1 MEDGAKENTAL
12 NIQKP
17 LEILVTDEDKHGTD
31 IACMSDF
38 FGIYIEQ
45 LSAELSNQVMR
56 GVVEKIPAADVQ
68 ILGELVHGVDV
79 LLSGKYGYIPD
90 FDSLPN
96 DVKDKLKKGI
106 YTLGESRQVEDNVR
120 AVVLDENGT
129 RIKDVTLKRV
139 LNTPDTLEMS
149 RSITSQ
155 VQMRQIAA
163 KLDEIAETQSYLIEM
178 ERNNNII
185 KPFLNARDLILRAQN
200 AKTIDERKHYM
211 IEASKELND
220 VINASR
226 LDLKTSSEHLAK
238 LTRFPILRNSSQI
251 KNYMGYVAQDLQLT
265 TKYVGV
271 QMHVLDYLG
280 DYETANE
287 VLSSYQMML
296 YMEIHELQQ
305 LLSEMSLQ
313 EKIGQMVQLTGAY
326 FDKEAVLTGV
336 VGEQLPPE
344 WIIQYAGS
352 VLGVIG
358 KDKIYDIQSRY
369 MEQHPHHIP
378 LLFMADVIHG
388 CRTIAPIPLGQACS
402 FHPELV
408 SEAASIA
415 ASEAS
420 SEGLRAT
427 FSPMIDVSR
436 DPRWGR
442 MMESFGE
449 DPYVNGIMGKA
460 MVDGYQQKADTG
472 IAACLKHF
480 AGYGAVNAGR
490 EYNDVEISQRT
501 FLEQY
506 VKPFRMALKAKPA
519 MVMTAF
525 NAIDRKPISG
535 NKELLKGLL
544 RDKEGFEGT
553 VISDWGSIGQLEEQG
568 VAADMEEAAIQAS
581 EAGVDIDM
589 MSPAYMLCLEKLV
602 ESGKIPE
609 AFVDESAFRVL
620 MMKNQLGIF
629 ENPFAGL
636 GKSGKLTLHN
646 REKAYQLAG
655 ESCVLLK
662 NDKILPLSMKKKV
675 IWAGPYTTS
684 RELLSRWSIFGE
696 HEAVETIE
704 DVLQKK
710 QIEVECITGCNILSD
725 AECKVWQ
732 GEQELSGKPR
742 DEQWLET
749 ITHEDTVVC
758 VLGEHESQSGE
769 AASRAFLTLP
779 EEQQVLFEKIAERT
793 SNIVTVVIAGR
804 PLDLRR
810 ISEKSKA
817 VIMAWRPGTMGAEAI
832 IDIVYGRINPS
843 GKLSVSI
850 PWCVG
855 QVPISYWDVKTGHIL
870 TEDNSENRF
879 TSRYMDIPNTPLYP
893 FGYGLSY
900 TEFDISDVDVQ
911 IGQDKKVHVHCNV
924 CNTGNVAGAEV
935 VQCYYETLYASVVR
949 PKKELVRF
957 QKVFLKPG
965 EKKDVDFF
973 IDQEEFSY
981 YGKNMETVSS
991 GMKLRISIGNSS
1003 DHLVSENIIQ
1013 E

>member
-1 MEDGAKENTAL
+1 
-12 NIQKP
+12 
-17 LEILVTDEDKHGTD
+17 
-31 IACMSDF
+31 
-38 FGIYIEQ
+38 
-45 LSAELSNQVMR
+45 
-56 GVVEKIPAADVQ
+56 
-68 ILGELVHGVDV
+68 
-79 LLSGKYGYIPD
+79 
-90 FDSLPN
+90 
-96 DVKDKLKKGI
+96 
-106 YTLGESRQVEDNVR
+106 
-120 AVVLDENGT
+120 
-129 RIKDVTLKRV
+129 
-139 LNTPDTLEMS
+139 
-149 RSITSQ
+149 
-155 VQMRQIAA
+155 
-163 KLDEIAETQSYLIEM
+163 
-178 ERNNNII
+178 
-185 KPFLNARDLILRAQN
+185 
-200 AKTIDERKHYM
+200 
-211 IEASKELND
+211 
-220 VINASR
+220 
-226 LDLKTSSEHLAK
+226 
-238 LTRFPILRNSSQI
+238 
-251 KNYMGYVAQDLQLT
+251 
-265 TKYVGV
+265 
-271 QMHVLDYLG
+271 
-280 DYETANE
+280 
-287 VLSSYQMML
+287 
-296 YMEIHELQQ
+296 MEIHKLQQ

-313 EKIGQMVQLTGAY
+313 EKIGQMVQLTGVY

-460 MVDGYQQKADTG
+460 MVDGYQQKDDTG

-535 NKELLKGLL
+535 NKELLRDLL
-544 RDKEGFEGT
+544 RDKEGFDGT

-568 VAADMEEAAIQAS
+568 VAADMDEAAVQAI

-589 MSPAYMLCLEKLV
+589 MSPAYMFRLEELV
-602 ESGKIPE
+602 KNGQIPE
-609 AFVDESAFRVL
+609 SFIDESVFRVL
-620 MMKNQLGIF
+620 MMKNQLGLF

-646 REKAYQLAG
+646 RTKAYQMAS

-662 NDKILPLSMKKKV
+662 NEEILPLCQKQKV
-675 IWAGPYTTS
+675 IWAGPYVTS
-684 RELLSRWSIFGE
+684 KEFLSRWAIFGE
-696 HEAVETIE
+696 HEPVETIE
-704 DVLQKK
+704 AILQDKK
-710 QIEVECITGCNILSD
+710 MNAECIPGCRMLSEE
-725 AECKVWQ
+725 ECKIWQ
-732 GEQELSGKPR
+732 VEQDDSDEEM

-749 ITHEDTVVC
+749 ITREDTVVC

-779 EEQQVLFEKIAERT
+779 EEQQMLFEKIAKRT
-793 SNIVTVVIAGR
+793 DNIVTVVISGR

-832 IDIVYGRINPS
+832 TDLVYGITNPS
-843 GKLSVSI
+843 GKLAVSI

-855 QVPISYWDVKTGHIL
+855 QVPISYWDIKTGHVL
-870 TEDNSENRF
+870 TADNLENRF

-893 FGYGLSY
+893 FGFGLSY
-900 TEFDISDVDVQ
+900 TGFDISDVEVRM
-911 IGQDKKVHVHCNV
+911 GQDKRVHVHCNV
-924 CNTGNVAGAEV
+924 SNTGNVAGAEV
-935 VQCYYETLYASVVR
+935 VQCYYETLHASVVR

-957 QKVFLKPG
+957 QKVFLDPG
-965 EKKDVDFF
+965 EKKNVDFY
-973 IDQEEFSY
+973 IDPKEFSY
-981 YGKNMETVSS
+981 YDKNMKIVSC
-991 GMKLRISIGNSS
+991 GMKLRISVGNSS
-1003 DHLVSENIIQ
+1003 DHEWGSSEIDI
-1013 E
+1013 

>member
-1 MEDGAKENTAL
+1 
-12 NIQKP
+12 
-17 LEILVTDEDKHGTD
+17 
-31 IACMSDF
+31 
-38 FGIYIEQ
+38 
-45 LSAELSNQVMR
+45 
-56 GVVEKIPAADVQ
+56 
-68 ILGELVHGVDV
+68 
-79 LLSGKYGYIPD
+79 
-90 FDSLPN
+90 
-96 DVKDKLKKGI
+96 
-106 YTLGESRQVEDNVR
+106 
-120 AVVLDENGT
+120 
-129 RIKDVTLKRV
+129 
-139 LNTPDTLEMS
+139 
-149 RSITSQ
+149 
-155 VQMRQIAA
+155 
-163 KLDEIAETQSYLIEM
+163 
-178 ERNNNII
+178 
-185 KPFLNARDLILRAQN
+185 
-200 AKTIDERKHYM
+200 
-211 IEASKELND
+211 
-220 VINASR
+220 
-226 LDLKTSSEHLAK
+226 
-238 LTRFPILRNSSQI
+238 
-251 KNYMGYVAQDLQLT
+251 
-265 TKYVGV
+265 
-271 QMHVLDYLG
+271 
-280 DYETANE
+280 
-287 VLSSYQMML
+287 
-296 YMEIHELQQ
+296 MEIHKLQQ

-313 EKIGQMVQLTGAY
+313 EKIGQMVQLTGVY

-388 CRTIAPIPLGQACS
+388 CRTIYPIPLGQACS

-460 MVDGYQQKADTG
+460 MVDGYQQKDDTG

-535 NKELLKGLL
+535 NKELLRDLL
-544 RDKEGFEGT
+544 RDKEGFDGT

-568 VAADMEEAAIQAS
+568 VAADMDEAAVQAI

-589 MSPAYMLCLEKLV
+589 MSPAYMFRLEELV
-602 ESGKIPE
+602 KNGQIPE
-609 AFVDESAFRVL
+609 SFIDESAFRVL
-620 MMKNQLGIF
+620 MMKNQLGLF

-646 REKAYQLAG
+646 RTKAYQMAS

-662 NDKILPLSMKKKV
+662 NEEILPLCQKQKV
-675 IWAGPYTTS
+675 IWAGPYVTS
-684 RELLSRWSIFGE
+684 KEFLSRWAIFGE
-696 HEAVETIE
+696 HEPVETIE
-704 DVLQKK
+704 AILQDKK
-710 QIEVECITGCNILSD
+710 MNVECIPGCRMLSEE
-725 AECKVWQ
+725 ECKIWQ
-732 GEQELSGKPR
+732 VEQDDSDEEM

-749 ITHEDTVVC
+749 ITREDTVVC

-779 EEQQVLFEKIAERT
+779 EEQQMLFEKIAKRT
-793 SNIVTVVIAGR
+793 DNIVTVVISGR

-832 IDIVYGRINPS
+832 TDLVYGIINPS
-843 GKLSVSI
+843 GKLAVSI

-855 QVPISYWDVKTGHIL
+855 QVPISYWDIKTGHVL
-870 TEDNSENRF
+870 TADNLENRF

-893 FGYGLSY
+893 FGFGLSY
-900 TEFDISDVDVQ
+900 TGFDISDVEVRM
-911 IGQDKKVHVHCNV
+911 GQDKRVHVHCNV
-924 CNTGNVAGAEV
+924 SNTGNVAGAEV
-935 VQCYYETLYASVVR
+935 VQCYYETLHASVVR

-957 QKVFLKPG
+957 QKVFLDPG
-965 EKKDVDFF
+965 EKKNVDFY
-973 IDQEEFSY
+973 IDPKEFSCY
-981 YGKNMETVSS
+981 DKNMKIVSC
-991 GMKLRISIGNSS
+991 GMKLRISVGNSS
-1003 DHLVSENIIQ
+1003 DHEWGSSEIDI
-1013 E
+1013 

>member
-1 MEDGAKENTAL
+1 
-12 NIQKP
+12 
-17 LEILVTDEDKHGTD
+17 
-31 IACMSDF
+31 
-38 FGIYIEQ
+38 
-45 LSAELSNQVMR
+45 
-56 GVVEKIPAADVQ
+56 
-68 ILGELVHGVDV
+68 
-79 LLSGKYGYIPD
+79 
-90 FDSLPN
+90 
-96 DVKDKLKKGI
+96 
-106 YTLGESRQVEDNVR
+106 
-120 AVVLDENGT
+120 
-129 RIKDVTLKRV
+129 
-139 LNTPDTLEMS
+139 
-149 RSITSQ
+149 
-155 VQMRQIAA
+155 
-163 KLDEIAETQSYLIEM
+163 
-178 ERNNNII
+178 
-185 KPFLNARDLILRAQN
+185 
-200 AKTIDERKHYM
+200 
-211 IEASKELND
+211 
-220 VINASR
+220 
-226 LDLKTSSEHLAK
+226 
-238 LTRFPILRNSSQI
+238 
-251 KNYMGYVAQDLQLT
+251 
-265 TKYVGV
+265 
-271 QMHVLDYLG
+271 
-280 DYETANE
+280 
-287 VLSSYQMML
+287 
-296 YMEIHELQQ
+296 MEIHKLQQ

-313 EKIGQMVQLTGAY
+313 EKIGQMVQLTGVY

-388 CRTIAPIPLGQACS
+388 CRTIFPIPLGQACS

-415 ASEAS
+415 ALEAS

-460 MVDGYQQKADTG
+460 MVDGYQQKDDTG

-535 NKELLKGLL
+535 NKELLRDLL
-544 RDKEGFEGT
+544 RDKEGFDGT

-568 VAADMEEAAIQAS
+568 VAADMDEAAVQAI

-589 MSPAYMLCLEKLV
+589 MSPAYMFRLEELV
-602 ESGKIPE
+602 KNGQIPE
-609 AFVDESAFRVL
+609 SFIDESAFRVL
-620 MMKNQLGIF
+620 MMKNQLGLF

-636 GKSGKLTLHN
+636 GKSGKLTLYN
-646 REKAYQLAG
+646 RTKAYQMAS

-662 NDKILPLSMKKKV
+662 NEEILPLCQKQKV
-675 IWAGPYTTS
+675 IWAGPYVTS
-684 RELLSRWSIFGE
+684 KEFLSRWAIFGE
-696 HEAVETIE
+696 HEPVETIE
-704 DVLQKK
+704 AILQDKK
-710 QIEVECITGCNILSD
+710 MNAECIPGCRMLSEE
-725 AECKVWQ
+725 ECKIWQ
-732 GEQELSGKPR
+732 VEQDDSDEEI

-749 ITHEDTVVC
+749 ITREDTVVC

-779 EEQQVLFEKIAERT
+779 EEQQMLFEKIAKRT
-793 SNIVTVVIAGR
+793 DNIVTVVISGR

-832 IDIVYGRINPS
+832 TDLVYGITNPS
-843 GKLSVSI
+843 GKLAVSI

-855 QVPISYWDVKTGHIL
+855 QVPISYWDIKTGHVL
-870 TEDNSENRF
+870 TADNLENRF

-893 FGYGLSY
+893 FGFGLSY
-900 TEFDISDVDVQ
+900 TEFDISDVEVRM
-911 IGQDKKVHVHCNV
+911 GQDKRVHVHCKV
-924 CNTGNVAGAEV
+924 SNTGNVAGAEV
-935 VQCYYETLYASVVR
+935 VQCYYETLHASVVR
-949 PKKELVRF
+949 PQKELVRF
-957 QKVFLKPG
+957 QKVFLDPG
-965 EKKDVDFF
+965 EKKNVDFY
-973 IDQEEFSY
+973 IDPKEFSY
-981 YGKNMETVSS
+981 YDKNMKIVSC
-991 GMKLRISIGNSS
+991 GMKLRISVGNSS
-1003 DHLVSENIIQ
+1003 DHEWGSSEIYI
-1013 E
+1013 

>member
-1 MEDGAKENTAL
+1 
-12 NIQKP
+12 
-17 LEILVTDEDKHGTD
+17 
-31 IACMSDF
+31 
-38 FGIYIEQ
+38 
-45 LSAELSNQVMR
+45 
-56 GVVEKIPAADVQ
+56 
-68 ILGELVHGVDV
+68 
-79 LLSGKYGYIPD
+79 
-90 FDSLPN
+90 
-96 DVKDKLKKGI
+96 
-106 YTLGESRQVEDNVR
+106 
-120 AVVLDENGT
+120 
-129 RIKDVTLKRV
+129 
-139 LNTPDTLEMS
+139 
-149 RSITSQ
+149 
-155 VQMRQIAA
+155 
-163 KLDEIAETQSYLIEM
+163 
-178 ERNNNII
+178 
-185 KPFLNARDLILRAQN
+185 
-200 AKTIDERKHYM
+200 
-211 IEASKELND
+211 
-220 VINASR
+220 
-226 LDLKTSSEHLAK
+226 
-238 LTRFPILRNSSQI
+238 
-251 KNYMGYVAQDLQLT
+251 
-265 TKYVGV
+265 
-271 QMHVLDYLG
+271 
-280 DYETANE
+280 
-287 VLSSYQMML
+287 
-296 YMEIHELQQ
+296 MEIHKLQQ

-313 EKIGQMVQLTGAY
+313 EKIGQMVQLTGVY

-388 CRTIAPIPLGQACS
+388 CRTIFPIPLGQACS

-415 ASEAS
+415 ALEAS

-460 MVDGYQQKADTG
+460 MVDGYQQKDDTG

-535 NKELLKGLL
+535 NKELLRDLL
-544 RDKEGFEGT
+544 RDKEGFDGT

-568 VAADMEEAAIQAS
+568 VAADMDEAAVQAI

-589 MSPAYMLCLEKLV
+589 MSPAYMFRLEELV
-602 ESGKIPE
+602 KNGQIPE
-609 AFVDESAFRVL
+609 SFIDESAFRVL
-620 MMKNQLGIF
+620 MMKNQLGLF

-636 GKSGKLTLHN
+636 GKSGKLTLYN
-646 REKAYQLAG
+646 RTKAYQMAS

-662 NDKILPLSMKKKV
+662 NEEILPLCQKQKV
-675 IWAGPYTTS
+675 IWAGPYVTS
-684 RELLSRWSIFGE
+684 KEFLSRWAIFGE
-696 HEAVETIE
+696 HEPVETIE
-704 DVLQKK
+704 AILQDKK
-710 QIEVECITGCNILSD
+710 MNAECIPGCRMLSEE
-725 AECKVWQ
+725 ECKIWQ
-732 GEQELSGKPR
+732 VEQDDSDEEM

-749 ITHEDTVVC
+749 ITREDTVVC

-779 EEQQVLFEKIAERT
+779 EEQQMLFEKIAKRT
-793 SNIVTVVIAGR
+793 DNIVTVVISGR

-832 IDIVYGRINPS
+832 TDLVYGITNPS
-843 GKLSVSI
+843 GKLAVSI

-855 QVPISYWDVKTGHIL
+855 QVPISYWDIKTGHVL
-870 TEDNSENRF
+870 TADNLENRF

-893 FGYGLSY
+893 FGFGLSY
-900 TEFDISDVDVQ
+900 TEFDISDVEVRM
-911 IGQDKKVHVHCNV
+911 GQDKRVQVHCNV
-924 CNTGNVAGAEV
+924 SNTGNVAGAEA
-935 VQCYYETLYASVVR
+935 VQCYYETLHASVVR

-957 QKVFLKPG
+957 QKVFLETG
-965 EKKDVDFF
+965 EKKNVDFY
-973 IDQEEFSY
+973 IDPKEFSY
-981 YGKNMETVSS
+981 YDKNMKIVSC
-991 GMKLRISIGNSS
+991 GMKLRISVGNSS
-1003 DHLVSENIIQ
+1003 DHEWGSSEIYI
-1013 E
+1013 

>member
-1 MEDGAKENTAL
+1 
-12 NIQKP
+12 
-17 LEILVTDEDKHGTD
+17 
-31 IACMSDF
+31 
-38 FGIYIEQ
+38 
-45 LSAELSNQVMR
+45 
-56 GVVEKIPAADVQ
+56 
-68 ILGELVHGVDV
+68 
-79 LLSGKYGYIPD
+79 
-90 FDSLPN
+90 
-96 DVKDKLKKGI
+96 
-106 YTLGESRQVEDNVR
+106 
-120 AVVLDENGT
+120 
-129 RIKDVTLKRV
+129 
-139 LNTPDTLEMS
+139 
-149 RSITSQ
+149 
-155 VQMRQIAA
+155 
-163 KLDEIAETQSYLIEM
+163 
-178 ERNNNII
+178 
-185 KPFLNARDLILRAQN
+185 
-200 AKTIDERKHYM
+200 
-211 IEASKELND
+211 
-220 VINASR
+220 
-226 LDLKTSSEHLAK
+226 
-238 LTRFPILRNSSQI
+238 
-251 KNYMGYVAQDLQLT
+251 
-265 TKYVGV
+265 
-271 QMHVLDYLG
+271 
-280 DYETANE
+280 
-287 VLSSYQMML
+287 
-296 YMEIHELQQ
+296 MEIHKLQQ

-313 EKIGQMVQLTGAY
+313 EKIGQMVQLTGVY

-388 CRTIAPIPLGQACS
+388 CRTIYPIPLGQACS

-460 MVDGYQQKADTG
+460 MVDGYQQKDDTG

-535 NKELLKGLL
+535 NKELLRDLL
-544 RDKEGFEGT
+544 RDKEGFDGT

-568 VAADMEEAAIQAS
+568 VAADMDEAAVQAI

-589 MSPAYMLCLEKLV
+589 MSPAYMFRLEELV
-602 ESGKIPE
+602 KNGQIPE
-609 AFVDESAFRVL
+609 SFIDESAFRVL
-620 MMKNQLGIF
+620 MMKNQLGLF

-636 GKSGKLTLHN
+636 GKSGKLTLYN
-646 REKAYQLAG
+646 RTKAYQMAS

-662 NDKILPLSMKKKV
+662 NEKILPLSQKQKV
-675 IWAGPYTTS
+675 IWAGPYVTS
-684 RELLSRWSIFGE
+684 KEFLSRWAIFGE
-696 HEAVETIE
+696 HEPVETIE
-704 DVLQKK
+704 AILQEKK
-710 QIEVECITGCNILSD
+710 MNAECIPGCRMLTEE
-725 AECKVWQ
+725 ECKIWQ
-732 GEQELSGKPR
+732 VEQDNSDEEM

-749 ITHEDTVVC
+749 ITREDTVVC

-779 EEQQVLFEKIAERT
+779 EEQQMLFEKIAKRT
-793 SNIVTVVIAGR
+793 DNIVTVVISGR

-810 ISEKSKA
+810 ISEKSRA
-817 VIMAWRPGTMGAEAI
+817 VIMAWRPGTMGAKAI
-832 IDIVYGRINPS
+832 TDLVYGITNPS
-843 GKLSVSI
+843 GKLAVSI

-855 QVPISYWDVKTGHIL
+855 QVPISYWDIKTGHVL
-870 TEDNSENRF
+870 TADNLENRF

-893 FGYGLSY
+893 FGFGLSY
-900 TEFDISDVDVQ
+900 TEFDISDVEVRME
-911 IGQDKKVHVHCNV
+911 QDKRVHVHCKVSNK
-924 CNTGNVAGAEV
+924 GNVAGAEV
-935 VQCYYETLYASVVR
+935 VQCYYETLHASVVR
-949 PKKELVRF
+949 PQKELVRF
-957 QKVFLKPG
+957 QKVFLDPG
-965 EKKDVDFF
+965 EKKNVDFY
-973 IDQEEFSY
+973 IDPKEFSY
-981 YGKNMETVSS
+981 YDKNMEVVST
-991 GMKLRISIGNSS
+991 GMKLRISVGNSS
-1003 DHLVSENIIQ
+1003 DHEWGSSELYI
-1013 E
+1013 

>member
-1 MEDGAKENTAL
+1 
-12 NIQKP
+12 
-17 LEILVTDEDKHGTD
+17 
-31 IACMSDF
+31 
-38 FGIYIEQ
+38 
-45 LSAELSNQVMR
+45 
-56 GVVEKIPAADVQ
+56 
-68 ILGELVHGVDV
+68 
-79 LLSGKYGYIPD
+79 
-90 FDSLPN
+90 
-96 DVKDKLKKGI
+96 
-106 YTLGESRQVEDNVR
+106 
-120 AVVLDENGT
+120 
-129 RIKDVTLKRV
+129 
-139 LNTPDTLEMS
+139 
-149 RSITSQ
+149 
-155 VQMRQIAA
+155 
-163 KLDEIAETQSYLIEM
+163 
-178 ERNNNII
+178 
-185 KPFLNARDLILRAQN
+185 
-200 AKTIDERKHYM
+200 
-211 IEASKELND
+211 
-220 VINASR
+220 
-226 LDLKTSSEHLAK
+226 
-238 LTRFPILRNSSQI
+238 
-251 KNYMGYVAQDLQLT
+251 
-265 TKYVGV
+265 
-271 QMHVLDYLG
+271 
-280 DYETANE
+280 
-287 VLSSYQMML
+287 
-296 YMEIHELQQ
+296 MEIHKLQQ

-313 EKIGQMVQLTGAY
+313 EKIGQMVQLTGVY

-388 CRTIAPIPLGQACS
+388 CRTIFPIPLGQACS

-415 ASEAS
+415 ALEAS

-460 MVDGYQQKADTG
+460 MVDGYQQKDDTG

-506 VKPFRMALKAKPA
+506 VKPFRMALKAKPV

-535 NKELLKGLL
+535 NKELLRDLL
-544 RDKEGFEGT
+544 RDKEGFDGT

-568 VAADMEEAAIQAS
+568 VAADMDEAAVQAI

-589 MSPAYMLCLEKLV
+589 MSPAYMFRLEELV
-602 ESGKIPE
+602 KNGQIPE
-609 AFVDESAFRVL
+609 SFIDESAFRVL
-620 MMKNQLGIF
+620 MMKNQLGLF

-636 GKSGKLTLHN
+636 GKSGKLTLYN
-646 REKAYQLAG
+646 RTKAYQMAS

-662 NDKILPLSMKKKV
+662 NEEILPLCQKQKV
-675 IWAGPYTTS
+675 IWAGPYVTS
-684 RELLSRWSIFGE
+684 KEFLSRWAIFGE
-696 HEAVETIE
+696 HEPVETIE
-704 DVLQKK
+704 AILQDKK
-710 QIEVECITGCNILSD
+710 MNAECIPGCRMLSEE
-725 AECKVWQ
+725 ECKIWQ
-732 GEQELSGKPR
+732 VEQDDSDEEI

-749 ITHEDTVVC
+749 ITREDTVVC

-779 EEQQVLFEKIAERT
+779 EEQQMLFEKIAKRT
-793 SNIVTVVIAGR
+793 DNIVTVVISGR

-832 IDIVYGRINPS
+832 TDLVYGITNPS
-843 GKLSVSI
+843 GKLAVSI

-855 QVPISYWDVKTGHIL
+855 QVPISYWDIKTGHVL
-870 TEDNSENRF
+870 TADNLENRF

-893 FGYGLSY
+893 FGFGLSY
-900 TEFDISDVDVQ
+900 TGFDISDVEVRM
-911 IGQDKKVHVHCNV
+911 GQDKRVHVHCNV
-924 CNTGNVAGAEV
+924 SNTGNVAGAEV
-935 VQCYYETLYASVVR
+935 VQCYYETLHASVVR

-957 QKVFLKPG
+957 QKVFLDPG
-965 EKKDVDFF
+965 EKKNVDFY
-973 IDQEEFSY
+973 IDTKEFSY
-981 YGKNMETVSS
+981 YDKNMKIVSC
-991 GMKLRISIGNSS
+991 GMKLRISVGNSS
-1003 DHLVSENIIQ
+1003 DHEWGSSEIDI
-1013 E
+1013 

>member
-1 MEDGAKENTAL
+1 
-12 NIQKP
+12 
-17 LEILVTDEDKHGTD
+17 
-31 IACMSDF
+31 
-38 FGIYIEQ
+38 
-45 LSAELSNQVMR
+45 
-56 GVVEKIPAADVQ
+56 
-68 ILGELVHGVDV
+68 
-79 LLSGKYGYIPD
+79 
-90 FDSLPN
+90 
-96 DVKDKLKKGI
+96 
-106 YTLGESRQVEDNVR
+106 
-120 AVVLDENGT
+120 
-129 RIKDVTLKRV
+129 
-139 LNTPDTLEMS
+139 
-149 RSITSQ
+149 
-155 VQMRQIAA
+155 
-163 KLDEIAETQSYLIEM
+163 
-178 ERNNNII
+178 
-185 KPFLNARDLILRAQN
+185 
-200 AKTIDERKHYM
+200 
-211 IEASKELND
+211 
-220 VINASR
+220 
-226 LDLKTSSEHLAK
+226 
-238 LTRFPILRNSSQI
+238 
-251 KNYMGYVAQDLQLT
+251 
-265 TKYVGV
+265 
-271 QMHVLDYLG
+271 
-280 DYETANE
+280 
-287 VLSSYQMML
+287 
-296 YMEIHELQQ
+296 MEIHKLQQ

-313 EKIGQMVQLTGAY
+313 EKIGQMVQLTGVY

-388 CRTIAPIPLGQACS
+388 CRTIFPIPLGQACS

-415 ASEAS
+415 ALEAS

-460 MVDGYQQKADTG
+460 MVDGYQQKDDTG

-535 NKELLKGLL
+535 NKELLRELL
-544 RDKEGFEGT
+544 RDKEGFDGT

-568 VAADMEEAAIQAS
+568 VAADMDEAAVQAI

-589 MSPAYMLCLEKLV
+589 MSPAYMFRLEELV
-602 ESGKIPE
+602 KNGQIPE
-609 AFVDESAFRVL
+609 SFIDESAFRVL
-620 MMKNQLGIF
+620 MMKNQLGLF

-636 GKSGKLTLHN
+636 GKSGKLTLYN
-646 REKAYQLAG
+646 RTKAYQMAS

-662 NDKILPLSMKKKV
+662 NEEILPLCQKQKV
-675 IWAGPYTTS
+675 IWAGPYVTS
-684 RELLSRWSIFGE
+684 KEFLSRWAIFGE
-696 HEAVETIE
+696 HEPVETIE
-704 DVLQKK
+704 AILQDKK
-710 QIEVECITGCNILSD
+710 MNAECIPGCRMLSEE
-725 AECKVWQ
+725 ECKIWQ
-732 GEQELSGKPR
+732 VEQDDSDEEM

-749 ITHEDTVVC
+749 ITREDTVVC

-779 EEQQVLFEKIAERT
+779 EEQQMLFEKIAKRT
-793 SNIVTVVIAGR
+793 DNIVTVVISGR

-832 IDIVYGRINPS
+832 TDLVYGITNPS
-843 GKLSVSI
+843 GKLAVSI

-855 QVPISYWDVKTGHIL
+855 QVPISYWDIKTGHVL
-870 TEDNSENRF
+870 TADNLENRF

-893 FGYGLSY
+893 FGFGLSY
-900 TEFDISDVDVQ
+900 TEFDISDVEVRM
-911 IGQDKKVHVHCNV
+911 GQDKRVHVHCKV
-924 CNTGNVAGAEV
+924 SNTGNVAGAEV
-935 VQCYYETLYASVVR
+935 VQCYYETLHASVVR

-957 QKVFLKPG
+957 QKVFLDPG
-965 EKKDVDFF
+965 EKKNVDFY
-973 IDQEEFSY
+973 IDPKEFSY
-981 YGKNMETVSS
+981 YDKNMEVVST
-991 GMKLRISIGNSS
+991 GMKLRISVGNSS
-1003 DHLVSENIIQ
+1003 DHEWGSSEIDI
-1013 E
+1013 

>member
-1 MEDGAKENTAL
+1 
-12 NIQKP
+12 
-17 LEILVTDEDKHGTD
+17 
-31 IACMSDF
+31 
-38 FGIYIEQ
+38 
-45 LSAELSNQVMR
+45 
-56 GVVEKIPAADVQ
+56 
-68 ILGELVHGVDV
+68 
-79 LLSGKYGYIPD
+79 
-90 FDSLPN
+90 
-96 DVKDKLKKGI
+96 
-106 YTLGESRQVEDNVR
+106 
-120 AVVLDENGT
+120 
-129 RIKDVTLKRV
+129 
-139 LNTPDTLEMS
+139 
-149 RSITSQ
+149 
-155 VQMRQIAA
+155 
-163 KLDEIAETQSYLIEM
+163 
-178 ERNNNII
+178 
-185 KPFLNARDLILRAQN
+185 
-200 AKTIDERKHYM
+200 
-211 IEASKELND
+211 
-220 VINASR
+220 
-226 LDLKTSSEHLAK
+226 
-238 LTRFPILRNSSQI
+238 
-251 KNYMGYVAQDLQLT
+251 
-265 TKYVGV
+265 
-271 QMHVLDYLG
+271 
-280 DYETANE
+280 
-287 VLSSYQMML
+287 
-296 YMEIHELQQ
+296 MEIHKLQQ

-313 EKIGQMVQLTGAY
+313 EKIGQMVQLTGVY

-388 CRTIAPIPLGQACS
+388 CRTIFPIPLGQACS

-415 ASEAS
+415 ALEAS

-460 MVDGYQQKADTG
+460 MVDGYQQKDDTG

-506 VKPFRMALKAKPA
+506 VKPFRMALKAKPV

-535 NKELLKGLL
+535 NKELLRDLL
-544 RDKEGFEGT
+544 RDKEGFDGT

-568 VAADMEEAAIQAS
+568 VAADMDEAAVQAI

-589 MSPAYMLCLEKLV
+589 MSPAYMFRLEELV
-602 ESGKIPE
+602 KNGQIPE
-609 AFVDESAFRVL
+609 SFIDESAFRVL
-620 MMKNQLGIF
+620 MMKNQLGLF

-636 GKSGKLTLHN
+636 GKSGKLTLYN
-646 REKAYQLAG
+646 RTKAYQMAS

-662 NDKILPLSMKKKV
+662 NEEILPLCQRQKV
-675 IWAGPYTTS
+675 IWAGPYVTS
-684 RELLSRWSIFGE
+684 KEFLSRWAIFGE
-696 HEAVETIE
+696 HEPVETIE
-704 DVLQKK
+704 AILQDKK
-710 QIEVECITGCNILSD
+710 MNAECIPGCRMLSEE
-725 AECKVWQ
+725 ECKIWQ
-732 GEQELSGKPR
+732 VEQDDSDEEI

-749 ITHEDTVVC
+749 ITREDTVVC

-779 EEQQVLFEKIAERT
+779 EEQQMLFEKIAKRT
-793 SNIVTVVIAGR
+793 DNIVTVVISGR

-832 IDIVYGRINPS
+832 TDLVYGITNPS
-843 GKLSVSI
+843 GKLAVSI

-855 QVPISYWDVKTGHIL
+855 QVPISYWDIKTGHVL
-870 TEDNSENRF
+870 TADNLENRF

-893 FGYGLSY
+893 FGFGLSY
-900 TEFDISDVDVQ
+900 TEFDISDVEVRM
-911 IGQDKKVHVHCNV
+911 GQDKRVHVHCKV
-924 CNTGNVAGAEV
+924 SNTGNVAGAEV
-935 VQCYYETLYASVVR
+935 VQCYYETLHASVVR
-949 PKKELVRF
+949 PQKELVRF
-957 QKVFLKPG
+957 QKVFLDPG
-965 EKKDVDFF
+965 EKKNVDFY
-973 IDQEEFSY
+973 IDPKEFSY
-981 YGKNMETVSS
+981 YNKNMKIVSC
-991 GMKLRISIGNSS
+991 GMKLRISVGNSS
-1003 DHLVSENIIQ
+1003 DHEWGSSELYI
-1013 E
+1013 

>member
-1 MEDGAKENTAL
+1 
-12 NIQKP
+12 
-17 LEILVTDEDKHGTD
+17 
-31 IACMSDF
+31 
-38 FGIYIEQ
+38 
-45 LSAELSNQVMR
+45 
-56 GVVEKIPAADVQ
+56 
-68 ILGELVHGVDV
+68 
-79 LLSGKYGYIPD
+79 
-90 FDSLPN
+90 
-96 DVKDKLKKGI
+96 
-106 YTLGESRQVEDNVR
+106 
-120 AVVLDENGT
+120 
-129 RIKDVTLKRV
+129 
-139 LNTPDTLEMS
+139 
-149 RSITSQ
+149 
-155 VQMRQIAA
+155 
-163 KLDEIAETQSYLIEM
+163 
-178 ERNNNII
+178 
-185 KPFLNARDLILRAQN
+185 
-200 AKTIDERKHYM
+200 
-211 IEASKELND
+211 
-220 VINASR
+220 
-226 LDLKTSSEHLAK
+226 
-238 LTRFPILRNSSQI
+238 
-251 KNYMGYVAQDLQLT
+251 
-265 TKYVGV
+265 
-271 QMHVLDYLG
+271 
-280 DYETANE
+280 
-287 VLSSYQMML
+287 
-296 YMEIHELQQ
+296 MEIHKLQQ

-313 EKIGQMVQLTGAY
+313 EKIGQMVQLTGVY

-460 MVDGYQQKADTG
+460 MVDGYQQKDDAG

-535 NKELLKGLL
+535 NKELLRELL
-544 RDKEGFEGT
+544 RDKEGFDGT
-553 VISDWGSIGQLEEQG
+553 VISDWGSIGQLGEQG
-568 VAADMEEAAIQAS
+568 VAADMDEAAVQAI

-589 MSPAYMLCLEKLV
+589 MSPAYMFRLEELV
-602 ESGKIPE
+602 KNGQIPE
-609 AFVDESAFRVL
+609 SFIDESAFRVL
-620 MMKNQLGIF
+620 MMKNQLGLF

-636 GKSGKLTLHN
+636 GKSGKLTLYN
-646 REKAYQLAG
+646 RTKAYQMAS

-662 NDKILPLSMKKKV
+662 NEEILPLCQKQKV
-675 IWAGPYTTS
+675 IWAGPYVTS
-684 RELLSRWSIFGE
+684 KEFLSRWAIFGE
-696 HEAVETIE
+696 HEPVETIE
-704 DVLQKK
+704 AILQDKK
-710 QIEVECITGCNILSD
+710 MNAECIPGCRMLSEE
-725 AECKVWQ
+725 ECKIWQ
-732 GEQELSGKPR
+732 VEPVDSDEEI

-749 ITHEDTVVC
+749 ITREDTVVC

-779 EEQQVLFEKIAERT
+779 EEQQMLFEKIAKRT
-793 SNIVTVVIAGR
+793 DNIVTVVISGR

-832 IDIVYGRINPS
+832 TDLVYGITNPS
-843 GKLSVSI
+843 GKLAVSI

-855 QVPISYWDVKTGHIL
+855 QVPISYWDIKTGHVL
-870 TEDNSENRF
+870 TADNLENRF

-893 FGYGLSY
+893 FGFGLSY
-900 TEFDISDVDVQ
+900 TEFDISDVEVRME
-911 IGQDKKVHVHCNV
+911 QDKKVHVHCNV
-924 CNTGNVAGAEV
+924 SNTGNVAGAEV
-935 VQCYYETLYASVVR
+935 VQCYYETLHASVVR

-957 QKVFLKPG
+957 QKVFLDPG
-965 EKKDVDFF
+965 EKKNVDFY
-973 IDQEEFSY
+973 IDPKEFSY
-981 YGKNMETVSS
+981 YDKNMKIVSC
-991 GMKLRISIGNSS
+991 GMKLRISVGNSS
-1003 DHLVSENIIQ
+1003 DHEWGSSEIDI
-1013 E
+1013 

>member
-1 MEDGAKENTAL
+1 
-12 NIQKP
+12 
-17 LEILVTDEDKHGTD
+17 
-31 IACMSDF
+31 
-38 FGIYIEQ
+38 
-45 LSAELSNQVMR
+45 
-56 GVVEKIPAADVQ
+56 
-68 ILGELVHGVDV
+68 
-79 LLSGKYGYIPD
+79 
-90 FDSLPN
+90 
-96 DVKDKLKKGI
+96 
-106 YTLGESRQVEDNVR
+106 
-120 AVVLDENGT
+120 
-129 RIKDVTLKRV
+129 
-139 LNTPDTLEMS
+139 
-149 RSITSQ
+149 
-155 VQMRQIAA
+155 
-163 KLDEIAETQSYLIEM
+163 
-178 ERNNNII
+178 
-185 KPFLNARDLILRAQN
+185 
-200 AKTIDERKHYM
+200 
-211 IEASKELND
+211 
-220 VINASR
+220 
-226 LDLKTSSEHLAK
+226 
-238 LTRFPILRNSSQI
+238 
-251 KNYMGYVAQDLQLT
+251 
-265 TKYVGV
+265 
-271 QMHVLDYLG
+271 
-280 DYETANE
+280 
-287 VLSSYQMML
+287 
-296 YMEIHELQQ
+296 MEIHKLQQ

-313 EKIGQMVQLTGAY
+313 EKIGQMVQLTGVY

-388 CRTIAPIPLGQACS
+388 CRTIFPIPLGQACS

-415 ASEAS
+415 ALEAS

-460 MVDGYQQKADTG
+460 MVDGYQQKDDTG

-535 NKELLKGLL
+535 NKELLRDLL
-544 RDKEGFEGT
+544 RDKEGFDGT

-568 VAADMEEAAIQAS
+568 VAADMDEAAVQAV

-589 MSPAYMLCLEKLV
+589 MSPAYMFRLEELV
-602 ESGKIPE
+602 KNGQIPE
-609 AFVDESAFRVL
+609 SFIDESAFRVL
-620 MMKNQLGIF
+620 MMKNQLGLF

-636 GKSGKLTLHN
+636 GKSGKLTLYN
-646 REKAYQLAG
+646 RTKAYQMAS

-662 NDKILPLSMKKKV
+662 NEKILPLSQKQKV
-675 IWAGPYTTS
+675 IWAGPYVTS
-684 RELLSRWSIFGE
+684 KEFLSRWAIFGE
-696 HEAVETIE
+696 HEPVETIE
-704 DVLQKK
+704 AILQDKK
-710 QIEVECITGCNILSD
+710 MNAECIPGCRMLSEE
-725 AECKVWQ
+725 ECKIWQ
-732 GEQELSGKPR
+732 VEQDDSDEEM
-742 DEQWLET
+742 DEQWLEA
-749 ITHEDTVVC
+749 ITREDTVVC

-779 EEQQVLFEKIAERT
+779 EEQQMLFEKIAKRT
-793 SNIVTVVIAGR
+793 DNIVTVVISGR

-832 IDIVYGRINPS
+832 TDLVYGITNPS
-843 GKLSVSI
+843 GKLAVSI

-855 QVPISYWDVKTGHIL
+855 QVPISYWDIKTGHVL
-870 TEDNSENRF
+870 TADNLENRF

-893 FGYGLSY
+893 FGFGLSY
-900 TEFDISDVDVQ
+900 TEFDISDVEVRM
-911 IGQDKKVHVHCNV
+911 GQDKRVHVHCNV
-924 CNTGNVAGAEV
+924 SNTGNVAGAEV
-935 VQCYYETLYASVVR
+935 VQCYYETLHASVVR

-957 QKVFLKPG
+957 QKVFLDPG
-965 EKKDVDFF
+965 EKKNVDFY
-973 IDQEEFSY
+973 IDPKEFSY
-981 YGKNMETVSS
+981 YDKNMKIVSC
-991 GMKLRISIGNSS
+991 GMKLRISVGNSS
-1003 DHLVSENIIQ
+1003 DHEWGSSEIDI
-1013 E
+1013 

>member
-1 MEDGAKENTAL
+1 
-12 NIQKP
+12 
-17 LEILVTDEDKHGTD
+17 
-31 IACMSDF
+31 
-38 FGIYIEQ
+38 
-45 LSAELSNQVMR
+45 
-56 GVVEKIPAADVQ
+56 
-68 ILGELVHGVDV
+68 
-79 LLSGKYGYIPD
+79 
-90 FDSLPN
+90 
-96 DVKDKLKKGI
+96 
-106 YTLGESRQVEDNVR
+106 
-120 AVVLDENGT
+120 
-129 RIKDVTLKRV
+129 
-139 LNTPDTLEMS
+139 
-149 RSITSQ
+149 
-155 VQMRQIAA
+155 
-163 KLDEIAETQSYLIEM
+163 
-178 ERNNNII
+178 
-185 KPFLNARDLILRAQN
+185 
-200 AKTIDERKHYM
+200 
-211 IEASKELND
+211 
-220 VINASR
+220 
-226 LDLKTSSEHLAK
+226 
-238 LTRFPILRNSSQI
+238 
-251 KNYMGYVAQDLQLT
+251 
-265 TKYVGV
+265 
-271 QMHVLDYLG
+271 
-280 DYETANE
+280 
-287 VLSSYQMML
+287 
-296 YMEIHELQQ
+296 MEIHKLQQ

-313 EKIGQMVQLTGAY
+313 EKIGQMVQLTGVY

-415 ASEAS
+415 ALEAS

-460 MVDGYQQKADTG
+460 MVDGYQQKDDTG

-535 NKELLKGLL
+535 NKELLRDLL
-544 RDKEGFEGT
+544 RDKEGFDGT

-568 VAADMEEAAIQAS
+568 VAADMDEAAVQAI

-589 MSPAYMLCLEKLV
+589 MSPAYMFRLEELV
-602 ESGKIPE
+602 KNGQIPE
-609 AFVDESAFRVL
+609 SFIDESAFRVL
-620 MMKNQLGIF
+620 MMKNQLGLF

-636 GKSGKLTLHN
+636 GKSGKLTLYN
-646 REKAYQLAG
+646 RTKAYQMAS

-662 NDKILPLSMKKKV
+662 NEKILPLSQKQKV
-675 IWAGPYTTS
+675 IWAGPYVTS
-684 RELLSRWSIFGE
+684 KEFLSRWAIFGE
-696 HEAVETIE
+696 HEPVETIE
-704 DVLQKK
+704 AILQDKK
-710 QIEVECITGCNILSD
+710 MNAECIPGCRMLSEE
-725 AECKVWQ
+725 ECKIWQ
-732 GEQELSGKPR
+732 VEQDDSDEEM

-749 ITHEDTVVC
+749 ITREDTVVC

-779 EEQQVLFEKIAERT
+779 EEQQMLFEKIAKRT
-793 SNIVTVVIAGR
+793 DNIVTVVISGR

-832 IDIVYGRINPS
+832 TDLVYGIINPS
-843 GKLSVSI
+843 GKLAVSI

-855 QVPISYWDVKTGHIL
+855 QVPISYWDIKTGHVL
-870 TEDNSENRF
+870 TADNLENRF

-893 FGYGLSY
+893 FGFGLSY
-900 TEFDISDVDVQ
+900 TEFDISDVEVRM
-911 IGQDKKVHVHCNV
+911 GQDKRVHVHCNV
-924 CNTGNVAGAEV
+924 SNTGNVAGAEV
-935 VQCYYETLYASVVR
+935 VQCYYETLHASVVR

-957 QKVFLKPG
+957 QKVFLDPG
-965 EKKDVDFF
+965 EKKNVDFY
-973 IDQEEFSY
+973 IDPKEFSY
-981 YGKNMETVSS
+981 YDKNMKIVSC
-991 GMKLRISIGNSS
+991 GMKLRISVGNSS
-1003 DHLVSENIIQ
+1003 DHEWGSSEIDI
-1013 E
+1013 